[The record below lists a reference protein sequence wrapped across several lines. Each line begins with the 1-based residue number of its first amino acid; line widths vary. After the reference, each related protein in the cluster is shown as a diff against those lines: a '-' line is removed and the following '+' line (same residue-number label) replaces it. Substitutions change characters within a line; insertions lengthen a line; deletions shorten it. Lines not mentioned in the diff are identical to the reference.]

1 MATTGLQVLGVL
13 LAVLGWVGEALVTA
27 APFWRVSAFVGG
39 ELVVAEAQWE
49 GLWMSC
55 LVRPGSGHTQCKSF
69 DSGLALPAGTQLRRG
84 LALLALLMGVLA
96 LGLSVLGM
104 KCTRCLGDDGGQVDI
119 GVRESK
125 ARLARAGGA
134 LFAAAAAVF
143 LVPVCWTAYAVVRDF
158 YDPAVAP
165 PLKRELGPAL
175 YLGWGVALLM
185 LVGGALINAGS
196 APPTGGGAGGRGG
209 TSGGVAAAGA
219 YGGGKSNPQPT
230 PPEGKKEKA
239 YV

>member
-13 LAVLGWVGEALVTA
+13 LAVTGWVGQALVTA

-69 DSGLALPAGTQLRRG
+69 DSGLALPAGTQARRV
-84 LALLALLMGVLA
+84 LALLALLLGVLA

-104 KCTRCLGDDGGQVDI
+104 KCTRCLGDGGDVDI
-119 GVRESK
+119 GVRETK
-125 ARLARAGGA
+125 ARLARVGGA
-134 LFAAAAAVF
+134 LFAAAAVVF

-175 YLGWGVALLM
+175 YLGWGVALLT

-196 APPTGGGAGGRGG
+196 APPTGGGVGGGGRGG
-209 TSGGVAAAGA
+209 TSGGVAAAA
-219 YGGGKSNPQPT
+219 YGGGKGNPQPT